1 MFFTRPDSKGKA
13 KEQGEISGARP
24 CVTGPGFDRKQL
36 LQEGLRRCALV
47 ERSQVREPASLYYGI
62 SASRRSEPLDQLD
75 VLLLVARL
83 RQLGLD
89 ISLTIFVAGR
99 YAELNGRLASELVPA
114 EDRKM
119 AMLTAAGRALGLS
132 SRGFR
137 LIRTNDLW
145 YSPDYWQG
153 VERLKDEPGI
163 ISPERK
169 GEPFLITA
177 QRFEPELRSAIPP
190 SLMDALGPLD
200 SPSLYRLFEVAE
212 AVWLAKNLSVDSKIG
227 PVREQEY
234 DRFIGSFMDVIQL
247 RQPLD
252 FRSSA
257 ACPKP
262 VTPYI
267 GKAGEERI
275 FLSDSKSE
283 AGRKVYALA
292 QRATGQP
299 LFFGDFMNPFVRL
312 SILAVE
318 AASAAESVPVRMGG
332 SALSDGAGV
341 LTMFEKAGTA
351 SLARF
356 AGVVTECLWAY
367 LIKPIRKEETMG
379 GALS

>member
-1 MFFTRPDSKGKA
+1 MAF
-13 KEQGEISGARP
+13 
-24 CVTGPGFDRKQL
+24 TGPQTDRKEVL
-36 LQEGLRRCALV
+36 LEGIRRCGLV

-62 SASRRSEPLDQLD
+62 SVSRCSEPLDQLD

-89 ISLTIFVAGR
+89 MGLTVFVAGR
-99 YAELNGRLASELVPA
+99 YAELNGRPSSELVPA

-132 SRGFR
+132 SSGRFT
-137 LIRTNDLW
+137 LIRTTDLW
-145 YSPDYWQG
+145 YSSDYWQE

-169 GEPFLITA
+169 GRPFLITA
-177 QRFEPELRSAIPP
+177 QRFESEIRSVIPP
-190 SLMDALGPLD
+190 SLMGALGPLD
-200 SPSLYRLFEVAE
+200 APSLYRLFEVAE
-212 AVWLAKNLSVDSKIG
+212 ATWLAKRMAVDSKIG

-234 DRFIGSFMDVIQL
+234 DWFIGSFMDIIQL

-252 FRSSA
+252 FRSSP

-267 GKAGEERI
+267 GKDAEERL

-283 AGRKVYALA
+283 AGQKIYALA
-292 QRATGQP
+292 QRAAGQSV
-299 LFFGDFMNPFVRL
+299 FYGGFMNPFVRL

-318 AASAAESVPVRMGG
+318 AASAAGSAPVRIGT
-332 SALSDGAGV
+332 SAISDGAGV

-351 SLARF
+351 NLTRF
-356 AGVVTECLWAY
+356 AAVVTECLWAY
-367 LIKPIRKEETMG
+367 LIKPIRKEEERG
-379 GALS
+379 GGLQ

>member
-1 MFFTRPDSKGKA
+1 MSFTR
-13 KEQGEISGARP
+13 E
-24 CVTGPGFDRKQL
+24 GFDRKQL
-36 LQEGLRRCALV
+36 LEEGLRRCALV
-47 ERSQVREPASLYYGI
+47 ERSQVCEPASLYYGI

-75 VLLLVARL
+75 ALLLAARL

-89 ISLTIFVAGR
+89 IGLTIFVAGR
-99 YAELNGRLASELVPA
+99 YAELNGRPASELVPA

-119 AMLTAAGRALGLS
+119 AMLAAAGRALGLS
-132 SRGFR
+132 SSGRFA
-137 LIRTNDLW
+137 LVRTTDLW

-153 VERLKDEPGI
+153 VERLMGEPGI
-163 ISPERK
+163 ISQERK
-169 GEPFLITA
+169 GRPFFITA
-177 QRFEPELRSAIPP
+177 QRFEPEIRAAIPP

-212 AVWLAKNLSVDSKIG
+212 ATWLAKRMAVDSKIG

-234 DRFIGSFMDVIQL
+234 DLFIGSFMDIIQL

-252 FRSSA
+252 FRSSP

-267 GKAGEERI
+267 GKDAEERL
-275 FLSDSKSE
+275 FLSDSKAE
-283 AGRKVYALA
+283 AGQKIWALA
-292 QRATGQP
+292 QRAAGQP
-299 LFFGDFMNPFVRL
+299 VFYGGFMNPFVRL

-318 AASAAESVPVRMGG
+318 AASAAESVPVRMGN

-351 SLARF
+351 NLARF
-356 AGVVTECLWAY
+356 AAVVTECVWVY
-367 LIKPIRKEETMG
+367 LIRPIQKEQTSG
-379 GALS
+379 GVSP